1 MSELESI
8 DTFEAK
14 SQGPKKVPNEMAVL
28 ILGILSLVFC
38 FAYGIV
44 GLILGIIALVMH
56 KKDKELYNSNPRAY
70 EASFKNSKAGR
81 ICGLIG
87 VILSSIYMI
96 AIFMFIFMMFYYGAN
111 HNSYRY

>member
-14 SQGPKKVPNEMAVL
+14 STGPKKVPNEMAVL

-38 FAYGIV
+38 FAYGFI

-56 KKDKELYNSNPRAY
+56 KKDKELYLSNPKAY
-70 EASFKNSKAGR
+70 EASFKNSNAGR

-87 VILSSIYMI
+87 VILSSIYILILLIVVI
-96 AIFMFIFMMFYYGAN
+96 AVIINETNSNLYY
-111 HNSYRY
+111 